1 MSYIQVLSD
10 TEIKTEYRDY
20 CVYKWNAA
28 TNDYTKIDNI
38 PPLAMYT
45 VHTGLSELH
54 ILNVG

>member
-1 MSYIQVLSD
+1 MNYIQVLSD

-20 CVYKWNAA
+20 YVYKWDAA
-28 TNDYTKIDNI
+28 TNSYTKIDDV

-45 VHTGLSELH
+45 VFTGLGELH